1 MSSRFTPALPS
12 PRRPAFNDLS
22 PDPTTVLFAPCS
34 WELVTVLPSFVMGPT
49 VEPCAGSEDVQFFV
63 RLSKG
68 ELWPLAPDSGMG
80 MVDVRDV
87 AAAHCLAMVAG
98 QARGRWVWVNEGVG

>member
-1 MSSRFTPALPS
+1 MTI
-12 PRRPAFNDLS
+12 
-22 PDPTTVLFAPCS
+22 
-34 WELVTVLPSFVMGPT
+34 LPSFVMGPT
-49 VEPCAGSEDVQFFV
+49 VEPCTGSEDVQFFV

-98 QARGRWVWVNEGVG
+98 QARGRWVKGVG